1 MANQPG
7 RLIYVVGP
15 SGAGKDAL
23 LDYARA
29 RLPPDANIKFAK
41 RWITRPAGAGSE
53 AHLPLTQAEFAQK
66 VQQGAFAMHWQAH
79 GNHYG
84 IGTEIRDWLR
94 AGSAV
99 VVSGSREDL
108 PRALA
113 DFPDVRVLQ
122 VTVNPGVL
130 RERLLRRGR
139 ESSAQIEERLR
150 RANQF
155 GVPKHAAIVEIRND
169 GSLEEGEAAM
179 LHALLG
185 SSV

>member
-1 MANQPG
+1 MVNQSG
-7 RLIYVVGP
+7 KLIYVVGP

-29 RLPPDANIKFAK
+29 HLPTEANIRFAR
-41 RWITRPAGAGSE
+41 RWVTRPAGAGGE
-53 AHLPLTQAEFAQK
+53 AHLPLTQAQFEQK
-66 VQQGAFAMHWQAH
+66 VQQGTFAMHWQAH
-79 GNHYG
+79 GNRYG

-99 VVSGSREDL
+99 VVSGSREYL
-108 PRALA
+108 PQALA
-113 DFPDVRVLQ
+113 DFPDMRVLL

-139 ESSAQIEERLR
+139 ESSAKIEERLY
-150 RANQF
+150 RASQF
-155 GVPKHAAIVEIRND
+155 GVPTHAAVVEIRND
-169 GSLEEGEAAM
+169 GPLEEGEAAM

-185 SSV
+185 SAV